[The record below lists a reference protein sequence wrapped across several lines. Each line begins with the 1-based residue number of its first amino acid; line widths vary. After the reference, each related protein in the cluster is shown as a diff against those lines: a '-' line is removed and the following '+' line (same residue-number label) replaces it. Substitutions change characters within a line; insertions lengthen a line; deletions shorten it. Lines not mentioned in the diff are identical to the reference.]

1 MEEEEVDVST
11 KKKQTTKSMPHC
23 STRQRKRDLEI
34 VETEGEKER
43 ARERERC
50 LECVLVTMKQVFLAL
65 FIGNIFDFKL
75 DCIGFNYLAAFL
87 DGVALYFTS
96 AHFIGNLK
104 P

>member
-11 KKKQTTKSMPHC
+11 KKKQNTKSMPHC
-23 STRQRKRDLEI
+23 STRQRKRDL
-34 VETEGEKER
+34 ER